1 MNHSIQNHSGEFDC
15 RVEFQFTDQNGI
27 YLKSKSWEV
36 SRRRLDTA
44 RIHLLQFQGE
54 LSVMPNFSEVSP
66 NYYLV
71 KVATHNLK
79 GDLLTTTFRDGQQE
93 QLQQQI
99 AQFPLSFVIT
109 IGANGLNFKLFT
121 ATPRKYE

>member
-27 YLKSKSWEV
+27 CLKSKSWEV
-36 SRRRLDTA
+36 IRRWPDA
-44 RIHLLQFQGE
+44 PRIHLVQFRAE
-54 LSVMPNFSEVSP
+54 LAAMPDFTEVSP

-99 AQFPLSFVIT
+99 AEFPLSFVIT
-109 IGANGLNFKLFT
+109 ISANGLNFKLFT